1 MKHRKIAGIT
11 IILAAFLLSLLLAG
25 VRPALAAPAQ
35 QELTPG
41 IYASE
46 PVVWP
51 DGSEVDFTLLLSVD
65 GSAAIITY
73 NLGSGDSYTE
83 KGGWEITE
91 DGLLSVSMTGDG
103 ESEYAEPYVTTFAVD
118 GEILTAVEFDTDY
131 FGTEELVLTLQMSE
145 DELAATAGAS
155 AARTPVGGMYASS
168 AMVGEDGGVGMA
180 LLLLREDGTAQG
192 NVNYFDGASLPDVQL
207 GAWSEN
213 EDGTVSILLMAI
225 LQSGADGAEVVEMDE
240 SIERTY
246 AIGENGELIGENL
259 TLYPVASEAIPT
271 AEPVALSF
279 SSEVLESETTDGL
292 VITFTIYEDG
302 NFAAASDF
310 MNDEPPFMEYGV
322 WEEGEDG
329 ALMVTIT
336 GDQESEWEE
345 PLIFNVEMQEDG
357 SILALNDE
365 VFGRRGLP
373 LYPNEE

>member
-1 MKHRKIAGIT
+1 MKHRKIAGKT
-11 IILAAFLLSLLLAG
+11 IFLAAFLLSLLLAG
-25 VRPALAAPAQ
+25 VHPALAAPVQ
-35 QELTPG
+35 QEITPG
-41 IYASE
+41 IYSSE

-51 DGSEVDFTLLLSVD
+51 DSAEVDFTLLLSAD

-91 DGLLSVSMTGDG
+91 DGLLSVSMTGDE

-118 GEILTAVEFDTDY
+118 GEMLTAVEFDADY

-145 DELAATAGAS
+145 EEVAAAADAS
-155 AARTPVGGMYASS
+155 AARTTVGGMYASS

-192 NVNYFDGASLPDVQL
+192 NINYFDGASLPDVQL
-207 GAWSEN
+207 GAWGEN
-213 EDGTVSILLMAI
+213 GDGTVSILLVAI
-225 LQSGADGAEVVEMDE
+225 LQPGADGAEVVEIDE

-246 AIGENGELIGENL
+246 VIGENGELIGENL
-259 TLYPVASEAIPT
+259 TLYPVASAAIPT
-271 AEPVALSF
+271 AEMAALSF

-292 VITFTIYEDG
+292 VITFNFYEDG
-302 NFAAASDF
+302 SFEAASDY
-310 MNDEPPFMEYGV
+310 MNDEAPFMEYGV

-329 ALMVTIT
+329 GIIVTIT
-336 GDQESEWEE
+336 GDQDGDWEE
-345 PLIFNVEMQEDG
+345 PLIFTVEMQEDG